1 MMTTINEKFK
11 AAIAEALIQE
21 YENSIPD
28 AEKHSFSP
36 EFEKN
41 MSMLIERRKKP
52 YYKLIN
58 TFGKR
63 AACIIVGSVIA
74 SSLTIMNV
82 DALRESFIRFIVNT
96 FERFSIVRSVDVNN
110 SPDTIE
116 AIYEI
121 TYDMSGF
128 SVGYE
133 EQNEIFYNITY
144 SNGNIIVDY
153 NQWVKSEYDILLNTE
168 NSNIETISINGKSAM
183 YFCDNHNYNHIIW
196 DNGDYIISL
205 DSNISKTILIEIA
218 NSVQKR
224 E

>member
-1 MMTTINEKFK
+1 MNEKFK
-11 AAIAEALIQE
+11 AAISEALTEE
-21 YENSIPD
+21 YEGFIPNI
-28 AEKHSFSP
+28 EKHSFSP
-36 EFEKN
+36 KFEKE
-41 MSMLIERRKKP
+41 MSKLIERRKKP

-63 AACIIVGSVIA
+63 AACIIAGSVIA
-74 SSLTIMNV
+74 SSLTVMNV
-82 DALRESFIRFIVNT
+82 DALREAFIKFVVNT
-96 FERFSIVRSVDVNN
+96 FEKFSIVRSVDGNN

-116 AIYEI
+116 EIYEI
-121 TYDMSGF
+121 TCDMSGYD
-128 SVGYE
+128 VDYL

-153 NQWVKSEYDILLNTE
+153 NQWIKSEYDILLNTE
-168 NSNIETISINGKSAM
+168 NAEIETISINGKSAM
-183 YFCDNHNYNHIIW
+183 YFCDNHNYDHIIW

-205 DSNISKTILIEIA
+205 DSNIGKNALFEMA

>member
-1 MMTTINEKFK
+1 MMTTMNEKFK
-11 AAIAEALIQE
+11 AAISEALTVE
-21 YENSIPD
+21 YNNSIPNI
-28 AEKHSFSP
+28 EKHSFSP

-41 MSMLIERRKKP
+41 MSKLIERQKKP

-63 AACIIVGSVIA
+63 AACIIAGSVIA

-96 FERFSIVRSVDVNN
+96 FEKFSIVQSVDVND
-110 SPDTIE
+110 SPEAIE
-116 AIYEI
+116 DIYEI

-128 SVGYE
+128 SVDYE

-168 NSNIETISINGKSAM
+168 NADIETISINGKSAM

-205 DSNISKTILIEIA
+205 DSNISKTILIEMT